1 MSQGFRL
8 VCYFA
13 ATVLIAVVSIYFE
26 IQRSLALV
34 SDDPSACAWFG
45 FLPFIFPVFLAHGA
59 VIVVP
64 AALIIEAVL
73 LIRRVIKQRK

>member
-1 MSQGFRL
+1 MSQGFRF

-13 ATVLIAVVSIYFE
+13 ATVLIAVGSIFSAVL
-26 IQRSLALV
+26 QSAA
-34 SDDPSACAWFG
+34 SDDPSAGAWIG
-45 FLPFIFPVFLAHGA
+45 FLPFFFPLFLAHGA

-73 LIRRVIKQRK
+73 MIRRVIKQRK